1 MSEEQE
7 IQNFVRNAIYLK
19 KNIYLEYIKIK
30 SFLESM
36 ETERKSKERE
46 KKC

>member
-19 KNIYLEYIKIK
+19 KNNYLEYIKIK
-30 SFLESM
+30 SFLEGM